1 MAFGIVSTFLV
12 LNSPRIVA
20 SSIEVYHSNV
30 ILNCIEN
37 SVRYVPSMNYYKLD
51 FFARFF
57 MVVNSAINFL
67 IYCAVSTTFQVIFFF
82 FFFFFWCCGIF
93 SCSYKIEIK
102 VRRLGFFIPFS
113 FACFLKHEMHR
124 TLLAL
129 MRFYKNVTIASL
141 LYGERGLLSKVRRS
155 RILRESVLPTLKKK
169 NKIIKCPLYI
179 IGSFLWCCSVDEEN
193 QTMFDSTV

>member
-1 MAFGIVSTFLV
+1 MNHDISVPTKNKRHSKEIRASYLAFGIVSTFLV

-82 FFFFFWCCGIF
+82 FFCLSSSF
-93 SCSYKIEIK
+93 SCSHKIEIK
-102 VRRLGFFIPFS
+102 VRRLGFFIPFY
-113 FACFLKHEMHR
+113 FACFLKREMHR

-129 MRFYKNVTIASL
+129 MRFYQNVTVASL
-141 LYGERGLLSKVRRS
+141 LYGEKGLLSKVRRS
-155 RILRESVLPTLKKK
+155 RILRESVLPTLKKL
-169 NKIIKCPLYI
+169 KIIE
-179 IGSFLWCCSVDEEN
+179 V
-193 QTMFDSTV
+193 STFTL